1 MPDTFDR
8 HVMSDATDE
17 TAHNHHAAR
26 YGATIAA
33 NFLGKNTARKTWPD
47 LLEEAAEHFR
57 VTAKLIRHNRN
68 PNRTQPEHFEP

>member
-8 HVMSDATDE
+8 HIMSDTSDE

-33 NFLGKNTARKTWPD
+33 NYLAKNTAHNVWPG
-47 LLEEAAEHFR
+47 LLEEAAEHLAA
-57 VTAKLIRHNRN
+57 TAKLIRQNRK
-68 PNRTQPEHFEP
+68 PTRSDPEHSES

>member
-8 HVMSDATDE
+8 HVMSHDDDQ

-33 NFLGKNTARKTWPD
+33 NFLAKNTASASWPK
-47 LLEEAAEHFR
+47 LLEEAADHYAA
-57 VTAKLIRHNRN
+57 TAKLIRGARKRPSNDNHG
-68 PNRTQPEHFEP
+68 TH